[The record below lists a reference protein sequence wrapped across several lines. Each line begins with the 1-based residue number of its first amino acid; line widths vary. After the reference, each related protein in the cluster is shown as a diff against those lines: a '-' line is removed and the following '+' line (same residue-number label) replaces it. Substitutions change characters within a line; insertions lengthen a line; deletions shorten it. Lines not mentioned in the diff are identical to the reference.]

1 MLQSRIGQL
10 QKIQASFAQ
19 YEKPQQIVI
28 QTASRSSPNT
38 SSNSTSAPPTM
49 KKAVVFHRVNGQVIG
64 SMEDVPNYPAGDSKG
79 PQHTIKG
86 ILRDIRCSS
95 PNVLALTVDRAGKQT
110 TLYTND
116 YMKIVFT
123 TTYNSNDEI
132 KPCTG
137 IEDMKAAVKYA
148 EVTDNNVAGQILAI
162 ELSK

>member
-1 MLQSRIGQL
+1 
-10 QKIQASFAQ
+10 
-19 YEKPQQIVI
+19 
-28 QTASRSSPNT
+28 
-38 SSNSTSAPPTM
+38 M
-49 KKAVVFHRVNGQVIG
+49 KKTVVFHRVNGQVIG

-132 KPCTG
+132 KPCTA
-137 IEDMKAAVKYA
+137 IEDMKATVKYA
-148 EVTDNNVAGQILAI
+148 EVTDQKVAGQILAI